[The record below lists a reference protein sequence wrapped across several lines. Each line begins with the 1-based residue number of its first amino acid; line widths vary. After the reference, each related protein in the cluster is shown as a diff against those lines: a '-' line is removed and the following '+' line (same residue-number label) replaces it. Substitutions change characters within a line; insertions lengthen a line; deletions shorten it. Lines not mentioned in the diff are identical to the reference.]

1 MPLALVTGAN
11 RGIGLELC
19 RQLIARGFE
28 VIGTSRGA
36 APRLERLG
44 ARVERL
50 EVTDPASVTAL
61 AERLRGGP
69 PLDLLINNAGLLVRD
84 DLDHIDPAALRA
96 QFDTNAV
103 GPIVLTAALV
113 PLLSPGAKVAVITSR
128 MGSIADNTS
137 GGAYGYRMSKAA
149 LNAGA
154 ASLAFDLRERGI
166 AVGILHPGYVKTD
179 MTEGRGFITAD
190 ESARG
195 LLDRIDELTPATTGT
210 FRHMNGEELPW

>member
-1 MPLALVTGAN
+1 MPVALVTGAN

-19 RQLIARGFE
+19 RQLIERGYE

-44 ARVERL
+44 ARVEQL
-50 EVTDPASVTAL
+50 EVTDPGSIAAI
-61 AERLRGGP
+61 AERLRGGA
-69 PLDLLINNAGLLVRD
+69 PLSLLVNNAGLLVHD

-103 GPIVLTAALV
+103 GPIVLTTTLV
-113 PLLSPGAKVAVITSR
+113 PLLAPNAKVAVITSR

-166 AVGILHPGYVKTD
+166 AVIILHPGYVQTD
-179 MTEGRGFITAD
+179 MTEGRGFIKAD

-195 LLDRIDELTPATTGT
+195 LLDRIGELTLASTGT